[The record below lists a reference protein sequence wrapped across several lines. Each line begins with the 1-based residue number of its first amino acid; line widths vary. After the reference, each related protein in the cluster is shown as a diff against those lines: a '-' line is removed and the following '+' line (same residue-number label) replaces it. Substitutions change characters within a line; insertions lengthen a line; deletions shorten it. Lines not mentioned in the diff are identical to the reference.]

1 MFFGLGC
8 DHTFGPVEHVARP
21 GDPTVGVSGWVF
33 GICKTPTFSSDDPK
47 SSYRSVDVFFLKR
60 SFDIFWS
67 DLGGGGSIFF
77 GDIAENEKV

>member
-47 SSYRSVDVFFLKR
+47 SSYRSVDVFFSKEA
-60 SFDIFWS
+60 ST
-67 DLGGGGSIFF
+67 FF
-77 GDIAENEKV
+77 GQIWGGVDFFWGHRRK